1 MQVKRVM
8 QLFKIPAKF
17 YLSKIIEVSSS
28 YENMFLPLGTHY
40 AISVATLQ
48 TGYFTS
54 YLNWVPA
61 LKVSIPFSV
70 LKLTCLYK

>member
-1 MQVKRVM
+1 MTEWYMQVKRVM
-8 QLFKIPAKF
+8 RLFKIPAKF

-48 TGYFTS
+48 TGYFML
-54 YLNWVPA
+54 YLN
-61 LKVSIPFSV
+61 
-70 LKLTCLYK
+70 